1 MLAHYL
7 QALEQAKANP
17 MALHHQHTIPPHH
30 PHIQHTAAPPTLE
43 AYHLNPQRGF
53 NYPLPSHQ
61 LRAPYTYRPS

>member
-17 MALHHQHTIPPHH
+17 MALHQPTLPSHH

-43 AYHLNPQRGF
+43 AYLNPQRGF
-53 NYPLPSHQ
+53 NYSLPSHQ